1 MSFSFDKL
9 NLSGVEISSASN
21 MLKPGRYV
29 CTAKNA
35 KLKDTK
41 SGGKMIEVELEDTAS
56 GNSIRGFLN
65 VHVPHSEQATRIGRE
80 QLKAL
85 LTHGGHRDPDNIG
98 SAGIQSINGLKTGV
112 LIVSETYQK
121 DGQTRTGSAVGGFFS
136 PKGFEQTNSAPQGSP
151 SSIVPNDDIP
161 F

>member
-9 NLSGVEISSASN
+9 NLSGVEVSSASN

-29 CTAKNA
+29 CKAKHA

-41 SGGKMIEVELEDTAS
+41 SGGKMIEVELEDVAS
-56 GNSIRGFLN
+56 GCSIRAFLN
-65 VHVPHSEQATRIGRE
+65 IHVPHSDQATRIGRE

-98 SAGIQSINGLKTGV
+98 SAGIQSINGLKSGV
-112 LIVSETYQK
+112 LITEETYVK
-121 DGQTRTGSAVGGFFS
+121 DGQTRTGSNVSGFFS
-136 PKGFEQTNSAPQGSP
+136 PEGFKSSSSAKSP
-151 SSIVPNDDIP
+151 APAMPDDDIP